1 MIIKIPWFCVQ
12 NMLDKLPPSRKFFI
26 ETTFVRKGRSEIVS
40 REKIVSGNF
49 SKLWMIVTF

>member
-40 REKIVSGNF
+40 KEKIVSGNF
-49 SKLWMIVTF
+49 TKLWMIVTF